1 MHVVDERLQNRYIHE
16 KNGKGSASTPCQSGA
31 KHPDRGLAL
40 ITRAASAPRH
50 KIPVGVQREKDLYEA
65 GLAALMPK

>member
-40 ITRAASAPRH
+40 ITRAASAP
-50 KIPVGVQREKDLYEA
+50 KDLYEA